1 MVDWSRYLESICQ
14 KYAQWWQVYTITD
27 VVGKQQAQSNPA
39 PLLFDFGLMVQRV
52 ERDKPE
58 ADRGEQKIERLGVL
72 EGLRK
77 YAPEHVLLVGRPGS
91 GKSTAL
97 VRLLLEEAEQGKLS
111 KIPVLVELRYYQ
123 TSVLDLIRDFCQRHR
138 LWLES
143 AAIEQLL
150 FQGQL
155 LLLVDGINELPSDQ
169 ARRDL
174 QGFRNKYQDTPMI
187 FTTRDL
193 GVGGDLDIAKK
204 LEMQPL
210 TEVQTQQFIRKYLPE
225 QGEQLLKQL
234 GPRLRELGQTPLLLM
249 MLCSVFAENHN
260 QVPANLGSVFR
271 KFTQIYDNK
280 LKQDIPASGES
291 RRWWHRLLQHLAW
304 VMSRGESLK
313 EIQVA
318 IPKRQTEDLLTEF
331 LQGKVAHPED
341 CALCWLEDLLKYHLI
356 QLGAGDKIEFRHQL
370 IQEYYTAESLLKLLS
385 SLSDE
390 ELKREY
396 INYLKWTEPLVLML
410 ELVDSQA
417 QAVRVVKLA
426 LEVDLLLGARLAGAV
441 KPKWQEQ
448 TVSLVAGLEVSQLFK
463 VELLGLTKSE
473 RAVYFLNQALE
484 DEDCSV
490 RRRAAYALGNI
501 GTEAAITALIK
512 TLEDQD
518 CSVRRRAADALGNIG
533 SEAAIIAL
541 ISALEDEDSSVRG
554 RAAEALGK
562 IGSEA
567 AIDALIRTLED
578 EDSDVGRSAAEALG
592 KIGSEAA
599 IDALIRTL
607 EDEDSDVGRSAAS
620 VLGKIGSEA
629 AITALIRTL
638 KAQNSDVCWRVASVL
653 GKIGSEAAITAL
665 IRTLED
671 QDSSMRGRAALVLG
685 KIGSKPAITALIR
698 TLEDQDPS
706 ICWRAAETLGRIGSQ
721 AAITALIRTLKDKHY
736 YVRQSAAEALG
747 KIGSQAAIP
756 ALIRTL
762 EYQDSSMRER
772 AAEALGNIGSE
783 AAITALIR
791 TLEYQGP
798 FMRGKAAQVLGKI
811 GSQAAIPALIR
822 TLEDKYCAAE
832 FLEYQDSSMCESMAE
847 FLEYQ
852 NSSMRERAAEALG
865 NIGSQAAVPALIKT
879 LEDQDCSVRGRAAEA
894 LGNIGSQAA
903 VPALIKTLED
913 QDCSVCGRAAESLGN
928 IGSQAAVPA
937 LIRALEDQDSSV
949 RERVAEA
956 LGKIGS
962 EAAID
967 ALIKALED
975 KYSSVRRRAAEALGN
990 IGSQEAIDALIKA
1003 LEDKYSSV
1011 RRRAAEAQDSHVRGS
1026 AAEALGKIGTEAS
1039 IPALISTLEDQ
1050 DSSVRWRAAY
1060 ALGEIGTEA
1069 AITALISALKD
1080 QKFVTANNGI
1090 TFDFAI
1096 KALKTIQERFK
1107 FYNYTLTQPHLPP
1120 AKPNPI
1126 CPMNQKQHSPSTT
1139 VERNQVFISYSHQ
1152 DKIWLERLQT
1162 MLKPLMRNQ
1171 TISVWDD
1178 TRIRAGAKW
1187 REEITKA
1194 LAVAK
1199 VAVLMVSSNFLA
1211 SDFIAEQ
1218 ELPPL
1223 LKAAEQQGLTI
1234 IWVYLSA
1241 CMYKESE
1248 IGDYQAAHNLSK
1260 PLNTLDDGERDLVL
1274 LYICQEIKAAAT

>member
-1 MVDWSRYLESICQ
+1 
-14 KYAQWWQVYTITD
+14 
-27 VVGKQQAQSNPA
+27 
-39 PLLFDFGLMVQRV
+39 
-52 ERDKPE
+52 
-58 ADRGEQKIERLGVL
+58 
-72 EGLRK
+72 
-77 YAPEHVLLVGRPGS
+77 PGS

-249 MLCSVFAENHN
+249 MLCSVFLKNHN

-271 KFTQIYDNK
+271 QFTQIYDNK

-318 IPKRQTEDLLTEF
+318 IPRQQAEDLLTEF

-356 QLGAGDKIEFRHQL
+356 QLSAEDKIEFRHQL
-370 IQEYYTAESLLKLLS
+370 IQEYYTAEYLLKLLP

-396 INYLKWTEPLVLML
+396 LNYLKWTATLVLML

-484 DEDCSV
+484 DEDYDV

-501 GTEAAITALIK
+501 GTEAAITALISA
-512 TLEDQD
+512 LEDQD
-518 CSVRRRAADALGNIG
+518 SDVRQRAAYALGAIGTEAAITALISALEDQDSDVRQRAAYALGNIG
-533 SEAAIIAL
+533 TEAAIPAL
-541 ISALEDEDSSVRG
+541 ISALEDEDSDVRW

-567 AIDALIRTLED
+567 AIPALIRTLEAQDSLVRWRAAEALGKIGTEAAITALIRVLED
-578 EDSDVGRSAAEALG
+578 ENYSMGESAASALGKIGTEAAITALIRAIEAQDSLVRVSAASALG

-599 IDALIRTL
+599 IPALISAV
-607 EDEDSDVGRSAAS
+607 EDQESSVRGSAAS
-620 VLGKIGSEA
+620 
-629 AITALIRTL
+629 
-638 KAQNSDVCWRVASVL
+638 
-653 GKIGSEAAITAL
+653 
-665 IRTLED
+665 
-671 QDSSMRGRAALVLG
+671 
-685 KIGSKPAITALIR
+685 
-698 TLEDQDPS
+698 
-706 ICWRAAETLGRIGSQ
+706 
-721 AAITALIRTLKDKHY
+721 
-736 YVRQSAAEALG
+736 ALG
-747 KIGSQAAIP
+747 KIGTEAAIP
-756 ALIRTL
+756 ALIRAI
-762 EYQDSSMRER
+762 EAQDS
-772 AAEALGNIGSE
+772 L
-783 AAITALIR
+783 
-791 TLEYQGP
+791 
-798 FMRGKAAQVLGKI
+798 
-811 GSQAAIPALIR
+811 
-822 TLEDKYCAAE
+822 
-832 FLEYQDSSMCESMAE
+832 
-847 FLEYQ
+847 
-852 NSSMRERAAEALG
+852 
-865 NIGSQAAVPALIKT
+865 
-879 LEDQDCSVRGRAAEA
+879 VRGSAA
-894 LGNIGSQAA
+894 S
-903 VPALIKTLED
+903 
-913 QDCSVCGRAAESLGN
+913 
-928 IGSQAAVPA
+928 
-937 LIRALEDQDSSV
+937 
-949 RERVAEA
+949 A

-962 EAAID
+962 EAAIP
-967 ALIKALED
+967 ALIRAIED
-975 KYSSVRRRAAEALGN
+975 QESSVRSRAASALGK
-990 IGSQEAIDALIKA
+990 IGSEAAIPALIRA
-1003 LEDKYSSV
+1003 VEDQDSLV
-1011 RRRAAEAQDSHVRGS
+1011 RRS
-1026 AAEALGKIGTEAS
+1026 AAEALGKIGTEAA
-1039 IPALISTLEDQ
+1039 ITALIRAIEAQ
-1050 DSSVRWRAAY
+1050 DSLVRVSAAS
-1060 ALGEIGTEA
+1060 ALGKIGTEA

-1080 QKFVTANNGI
+1080 QKFVTANNGN
-1090 TFDFAI
+1090 TFDEAI
-1096 KALKTIQERFK
+1096 ETLQAIQEGFK

>member
-97 VRLLLEEAEQGKLS
+97 LRLLLEEAEQGKLS

-143 AAIEQLL
+143 AVIEQLL
-150 FQGQL
+150 FQGKL
-155 LLLVDGINELPSDQ
+155 LLLVDGINELPSDE

-174 QGFRNKYQDTPMI
+174 QGFRQKYQDTPMI

-249 MLCSVFAENHN
+249 MLCSVFLKNHN

-271 KFTQIYDNK
+271 QFTQIYDNK

-331 LQGKVAHPED
+331 LQGKVDHPED

-370 IQEYYTAESLLKLLS
+370 IQEYYTAENLLKLLS

-410 ELVDSQA
+410 ELVDNQA

-448 TVSLVAGLEVSQLFK
+448 TVSLVAGLEIPELFK
-463 VELLGLTKSE
+463 VELLGITKSE
-473 RAVYFLNQALE
+473 GAISLINKALE
-484 DEDCSV
+484 DQH
-490 RRRAAYALGNI
+490 YY
-501 GTEAAITALIK
+501 
-512 TLEDQD
+512 
-518 CSVRRRAADALGNIG
+518 VRRRAADALGNIG
-533 SEAAIIAL
+533 TEAAVPALIRALEDEDSDVRVTAAETLGKIGSQAAIDALISALEAQDYSVRWSAASALGKIGSEAAIIAL
-541 ISALEDEDSSVRG
+541 IRTLEAQDYSVRESVASALGDIGSEAAIPALISALEAQDYSVRW

-567 AIDALIRTLED
+567 AIPALIRTLEAQD
-578 EDSDVGRSAAEALG
+578 YSVRWRAAEALG

-599 IDALIRTL
+599 I
-607 EDEDSDVGRSAAS
+607 
-620 VLGKIGSEA
+620 
-629 AITALIRTL
+629 
-638 KAQNSDVCWRVASVL
+638 
-653 GKIGSEAAITAL
+653 
-665 IRTLED
+665 
-671 QDSSMRGRAALVLG
+671 
-685 KIGSKPAITALIR
+685 
-698 TLEDQDPS
+698 
-706 ICWRAAETLGRIGSQ
+706 
-721 AAITALIRTLKDKHY
+721 
-736 YVRQSAAEALG
+736 
-747 KIGSQAAIP
+747 P

-762 EYQDSSMRER
+762 EAQD
-772 AAEALGNIGSE
+772 
-783 AAITALIR
+783 
-791 TLEYQGP
+791 Y
-798 FMRGKAAQVLGKI
+798 
-811 GSQAAIPALIR
+811 
-822 TLEDKYCAAE
+822 
-832 FLEYQDSSMCESMAE
+832 
-847 FLEYQ
+847 
-852 NSSMRERAAEALG
+852 
-865 NIGSQAAVPALIKT
+865 
-879 LEDQDCSVRGRAAEA
+879 SVRWRA
-894 LGNIGSQAA
+894 
-903 VPALIKTLED
+903 
-913 QDCSVCGRAAESLGN
+913 
-928 IGSQAAVPA
+928 
-937 LIRALEDQDSSV
+937 
-949 RERVAEA
+949 AEA

-962 EAAID
+962 EAAIP
-967 ALIKALED
+967 ALIRTLEAQDYSMRESAADTLGKIGSEAAIPALIRTLEAQD
-975 KYSSVRRRAAEALGN
+975 YSMRRRAAEALGK
-990 IGSQEAIDALIKA
+990 IGTEAAITALIRV
-1003 LEDKYSSV
+1003 LEDENYSMGES
-1011 RRRAAEAQDSHVRGS
+1011 AASALGKIGTEAAIPALIRTLEAQDSLVRGSAASALGKIGSEAAIPALISAVEDQESSVRWRAASALGKIGSEAAIPALIRAIEAQDSLVRGSAASALGKIGSEAAIPALIRAIEDQESSVRSRAASALGKIGSEAAIPALIRAVEDQDSLVRRS
-1026 AAEALGKIGTEAS
+1026 AAEALGKIGTEAA
-1039 IPALISTLEDQ
+1039 ITALISAIEDQ
-1050 DSSVRWRAAY
+1050 DSLVRVSAAS
-1060 ALGEIGTEA
+1060 ALGKIGTEV

-1080 QKFVTANNGI
+1080 QKFVTANNGN
-1090 TFDFAI
+1090 TFDEAI
-1096 KALKTIQERFK
+1096 ETLQAIQEGFK

-1126 CPMNQKQHSPSTT
+1126 WQMNQKQHSPSTT

-1260 PLNTLDDGERDLVL
+1260 PLNTLADGERDLIL
-1274 LYICQEIKAAAT
+1274 LDICQEIKAAAT